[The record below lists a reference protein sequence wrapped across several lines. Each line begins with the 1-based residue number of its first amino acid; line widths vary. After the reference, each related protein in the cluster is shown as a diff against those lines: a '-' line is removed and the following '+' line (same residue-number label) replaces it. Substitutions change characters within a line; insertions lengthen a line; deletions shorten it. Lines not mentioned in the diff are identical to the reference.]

1 MRWLRRRNRS
11 RELRAANPKSPAEP
25 LDSIVHAFLESYIY
39 WTNACED
46 VRTAYQRWTSS
57 KDPHRALEF
66 ARYSAALDHEEY
78 AAAIHSHRTERLRA
92 VALRSEAAA
101 AA

>member
-1 MRWLRRRNRS
+1 MPMSWFRRRSTS
-11 RELRAANPKSPAEP
+11 RGLPAADP
-25 LDSIVHAFLESYIY
+25 LDSIVQAFLESYIY
-39 WTNACED
+39 WTGACED

-57 KDPHRALEF
+57 RDPHRALEF